1 MQRNEKPVIT
11 SDFEPSA
18 AERKSFLQPHANLN
32 YLICPNPHRNVNST
46 TRVEINDYFPGDY
59 ARKIQKIVN
68 MKLKEWYM
76 IG

>member
-1 MQRNEKPVIT
+1 
-11 SDFEPSA
+11 
-18 AERKSFLQPHANLN
+18 
-32 YLICPNPHRNVNST
+32 VNST